1 MFKLGLIVNPIA
13 GLGGP
18 AGLKGSDGVD
28 TQILARQKGIV
39 GRAPLRAQR
48 ALELISPMKSQ
59 LELYC
64 LPGEMGADEA
74 RAAGFSPK
82 IIDTHSLSPAKTSAA
97 DTERAAL
104 ALVELGVDLILF
116 AGGDGTARNIYDAIG
131 TRQAVLGIPAGVKMH
146 SGVYAT
152 SPEAAGEVVKLLL
165 SRELVNIAAREV
177 RDIDENAFR
186 MGLVKARYYGELMVP
201 EVGQFVQSVKNGGR
215 EIESLVLD
223 DIAAEIIENM
233 EPEILYIIAP
243 GSTTAAVME
252 QLKLVNTL
260 LGVDVVLDNTLLAGD
275 VDAPE
280 LQALVDGHPGQV
292 VIVMTAIG
300 GQGHIIGRGNQQI
313 SPAVIRRAG
322 IENLQII
329 ASKSKILA
337 LEGRPLLVDSNDPEL
352 DRELCGYHRV
362 ITGYRDMIMY
372 PISNGLGG
380 DDERA

>member
-1 MFKLGLIVNPIA
+1 MFKLGLIVNPVA

-18 AGLKGSDGVD
+18 AGLKGSDGID
-28 TQILARQKGIV
+28 TQTLARQKGFL
-39 GRAPLRAQR
+39 GRAPVRAQR
-48 ALELISPMKSQ
+48 ALELIAPMKSQ

-74 RAAGFSPK
+74 RAAGFTPNV
-82 IIDTHSLSPAKTSAA
+82 IDAHFLEPGKTSAA
-97 DTERAAL
+97 DTKRAAL
-104 ALVELGVDLILF
+104 ALVELGVDLIIF

-152 SPEAAGEVVKLLL
+152 SPAAAGEVVKLLL

-201 EVGQFVQSVKNGGR
+201 EAGHFVQNVKNGGR
-215 EIESLVLD
+215 EVESLVVD

-233 EPEILYIIAP
+233 EPENLYIIAP

-252 QLKLVNTL
+252 QLKLPNSL
-260 LGVDVVLDNTLLAGD
+260 LGVDVVLGNTLLASD

-280 LQALVDGHPGQV
+280 LEALVDAHPGPV

-362 ITGYRDMIMY
+362 ITGYRDTIMY

-380 DDERA
+380 DDERT

>member
-1 MFKLGLIVNPIA
+1 MFKLGLIVNPVA

-18 AGLKGSDGVD
+18 AGLKGSDGID
-28 TQILARQKGIV
+28 TQKLARAKGV
-39 GRAPLRAQR
+39 LGRAPMRAQR
-48 ALELISPMKSQ
+48 ALELIAPMKSQ

-74 RAAGFSPK
+74 SAAGFTPK
-82 IIDTHSLSPAKTSAA
+82 LIDGYLLKTGKTSAA
-97 DTERAAL
+97 DTTRAAL
-104 ALVELGVDLILF
+104 ALAELGVDLIIF

-152 SPEAAGEVVKLLL
+152 SPAAAGEVVKLLL

-186 MGLVKARYYGELMVP
+186 MGLVKAKYYGELMVP
-201 EVGQFVQSVKNGGR
+201 EAGHFVQNVKNGGR
-215 EIESLVLD
+215 EVESLVVD

-233 EPEILYIIAP
+233 EPETLYVIAP

-252 QLKLVNTL
+252 QLKLPNSL
-260 LGVDVVLDNTLLAGD
+260 LGVDVILGNALLASD
-275 VDAPE
+275 IDAPE
-280 LQALVDGHPGQV
+280 LEALVDAHSGPV
-292 VIVMTAIG
+292 VIIMTAIG

-372 PISNGLGG
+372 PISNGLG
-380 DDERA
+380 DEHE